1 MSKRVLLFVLTNLA
15 VLVMMALVFFVLGL
29 LGIVPP
35 GSQGS
40 ISGLA
45 VLCLVWGMVGAT
57 ISLQI
62 SRWMAKRA
70 YRIRL
75 VDGRTGD
82 STLDWLYMTVERQA
96 RQKGL
101 PTPEIGVYESPE
113 VNAFATGPSRRR
125 SLVAV
130 STGLLRGMSQHEAE
144 AVLAHEMSHVANGD
158 MVTMALLQGVI
169 NAFVMF
175 LARIIG
181 RIVRNSVDERIAW
194 VAYFVTVVVLD
205 IALGILGSMIVA
217 SFSRYREFRADAGG
231 AELAG
236 RENMIAALKR
246 LMTTQERV
254 DTSQPA
260 LASFKIAG
268 HRGFLALLSSHPPL
282 DVRIATLQAGR

>member
-82 STLDWLYMTVERQA
+82 STLDWLYMTV
-96 RQKGL
+96 
-101 PTPEIGVYESPE
+101 
-113 VNAFATGPSRRR
+113 
-125 SLVAV
+125 
-130 STGLLRGMSQHEAE
+130 
-144 AVLAHEMSHVANGD
+144 
-158 MVTMALLQGVI
+158 
-169 NAFVMF
+169 
-175 LARIIG
+175 
-181 RIVRNSVDERIAW
+181 
-194 VAYFVTVVVLD
+194 
-205 IALGILGSMIVA
+205 
-217 SFSRYREFRADAGG
+217 
-231 AELAG
+231 
-236 RENMIAALKR
+236 
-246 LMTTQERV
+246 
-254 DTSQPA
+254 
-260 LASFKIAG
+260 
-268 HRGFLALLSSHPPL
+268 
-282 DVRIATLQAGR
+282 